1 MEITSFIL
9 GVCAVIV
16 LLMIV
21 GTSVNLLS
29 FRTLKRDLTNLERNL
44 DNIHNNIYHELEN
57 IREDVE
63 KKEKDLYIY
72 SDSLDTNVRDEMEK
86 LYRHIDSR
94 TDKLDNKFMDE
105 VRLLLLETKAL
116 GREIKRV
123 EKGYKEKINY

>member
-29 FRTLKRDLTNLERNL
+29 FRTLKRDLISLERNL
-44 DNIHNNIYHELEN
+44 DTVHHSIYRELEN
-57 IREDVE
+57 IREDAE
-63 KKEKDLYIY
+63 RKEKSLYDY
-72 SDSLDTNVRDEMEK
+72 GSDIEKNLVNELDRLQK
-86 LYRHIDSR
+86 YIDSR

-105 VRLLLLETKAL
+105 IKLMLLETKAL
-116 GREIKRV
+116 NQEIKRV
-123 EKGYKEKINY
+123 ERGYKEKINY